1 MISSG
6 EIKNTL
12 FWCICAINPK
22 FLVGGIEIFKSHIIY
37 QLIKKLGVNLI

>member
-1 MISSG
+1 MIISG

-22 FLVGGIEIFKSHIIY
+22 FLVGGIEIFKSDIIY